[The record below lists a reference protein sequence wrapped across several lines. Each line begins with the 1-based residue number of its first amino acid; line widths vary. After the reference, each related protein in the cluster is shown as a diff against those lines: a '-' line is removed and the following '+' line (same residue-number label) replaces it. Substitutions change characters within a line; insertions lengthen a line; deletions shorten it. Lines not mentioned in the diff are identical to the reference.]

1 MPRVVISGY
10 HGFKNNGDEAMLYA
24 MLKALDQRIQG
35 LEVVV
40 LSKNPDETQRFFGV
54 RAVPRHDLRSII
66 GEIRRADLL
75 ISGGGGLLQ
84 DVTGPNSILYY
95 LGVVSLAKL
104 MKKPVF
110 FYGQGIGPV
119 KTLLGRTLMSLVANK
134 VDVITVRD
142 RESRDELRN
151 LGVVRPVV
159 EVTADPALGL
169 DTDEIDPGPGIAAL
183 NSAGVPSGG
192 GLVGVSVRGW
202 KGQSAYKAV
211 IARACDDLIRKGR
224 NVVFLPM
231 HYPEDVAVSKEIV
244 EMMENNPFVVE
255 RQLDFKDMLSLM
267 KQTSLIVG
275 MRLHF
280 LIFGSLL
287 NIPMVGISYDP
298 KVDRFLRLADMPSG
312 GTVENL
318 DYQEFS
324 RCIESVSAS
333 SGELKEKLAGK
344 VAQLRRE
351 ALHSAD
357 LVAEILAKKS

>member
-40 LSKNPDETQRFFGV
+40 LSKNPVETQDFFGV
-54 RAVPRHDLRSII
+54 RAVPRHDLRTII
-66 GEIRRADLL
+66 GEIRGADLL

-95 LGVVSLAKL
+95 LGIVSLAKM

-110 FYGQGIGPV
+110 FYGQGIGPIE
-119 KTLLGRTLMSLVANK
+119 TLLGRTMMRLVANR

-142 RESRDELRN
+142 RESSDELCN
-151 LGVVRPVV
+151 LGVVRPLV

-169 DTDEIDPGPGIAAL
+169 DTAEIDPGPGIAIL
-183 NSAGVPSGG
+183 NGAGIPTGD

-202 KGQSAYKAV
+202 KGQSAYKTV
-211 IARACDDLIRKGR
+211 IARTCDDLIGKGR

-231 HYPEDVAVSKEIV
+231 HYPEDVAASKEIAA
-244 EMMENNPFVVE
+244 MMKNSPFIVE
-255 RQLDFKDMLSLM
+255 RQLNFKDMLSLM

-324 RCIESVSAS
+324 ACIEMVSAS
-333 SGELKEKLAGK
+333 TGELKERLARK
-344 VAQLRRE
+344 VALLRQE
-351 ALHSAD
+351 ALRGAD
-357 LVAEILAKKS
+357 LVEKMLKG